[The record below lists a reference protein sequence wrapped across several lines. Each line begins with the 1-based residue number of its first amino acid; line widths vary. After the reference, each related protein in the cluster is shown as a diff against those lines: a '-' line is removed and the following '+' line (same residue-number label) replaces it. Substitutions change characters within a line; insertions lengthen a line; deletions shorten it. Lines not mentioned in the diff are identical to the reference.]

1 MSYSDQYEYNNH
13 LTDCSGIEY
22 NRTYH
27 LCNTDNNAATDT
39 GVSSKKDTL
48 TDSSTPEIT
57 MATDKSNGDKE
68 ESNTKSEDPHTPT
81 VCTPPTVTNNVKDRK
96 MECSDMVSIRTMG
109 AVIGI
114 FVVLLVVMT
123 SGYIYICWNNMKKR
137 GGLRI
142 ISKQM
147 TR

>member
-1 MSYSDQYEYNNH
+1 MIEY
-13 LTDCSGIEY
+13 LTDCSGIEC

-39 GVSSKKDTL
+39 GIYSQNGTPTEST
-48 TDSSTPEIT
+48 TPEIT
-57 MATDKSNGDKE
+57 LTTNKANGNKG
-68 ESNTKSEDPHTPT
+68 ESETKSLEDPHTSMHSE
-81 VCTPPTVTNNVKDRK
+81 V
-96 MECSDMVSIRTMG
+96 ECSDMVSIQAMG
-109 AVIGI
+109 AMIGI
-114 FVVLLVVMT
+114 LVVLLVVMT
-123 SGYIYICWNNMKKR
+123 SGYIYICWNNMKKG